1 MECIWKSVN
10 ICILT
15 PQSLLPI
22 RQISQK
28 VSISLDISPV
38 YVSTETNDTDNFQL
52 TTGDDSLLVY
62 GVLCENGG

>member
-1 MECIWKSVN
+1 MECFWKGVN

-15 PQSLLPI
+15 PQNLLPI

-52 TTGDDSLLVY
+52 TAGDDSLLVY
-62 GVLCENGG
+62 GVLCENGW